1 MTLNISQQHGNDD
14 IIARVKNLQTSAEKK
29 WGSMNVVEMLV
40 HCNNANKIVLNSPA
54 SSRGDSLKQNLFKMI
69 FLHLKFSFPKNIK
82 APKPLAK
89 MVDGI
94 SIEDFEQHKT
104 EYVEIMKKFLNFEF
118 PKKMY
123 HPAFGNLNPK
133 EWGVAT
139 WMHMDHH
146 LRQFSA

>member
-1 MTLNISQQHGNDD
+1 M
-14 IIARVKNLQTSAEKK
+14 
-29 WGSMNVVEMLV
+29 
-40 HCNNANKIVLNSPA
+40 
-54 SSRGDSLKQNLFKMI
+54 
-69 FLHLKFSFPKNIK
+69 KFSFPKNIK

-94 SIEDFEQHKT
+94 SIEDFEQYKT
-104 EYVEIMKKFLNFEF
+104 EYVEIMKKFLSFEF